1 MNCPNC
7 TFEILKEDK
16 FCSNCGQKSTSLR
29 ITLKEFLS
37 SFFEEYLSFDTRFF
51 RSIGPLLFKPGFLA
65 NKFFEG
71 KRKTYLNPLRFY
83 VFVSFITF
91 LLAGFADFNFINVDD
106 SNIVINE
113 QETETEK
120 IQVTTPFGEEEEME
134 VDQNKIKA
142 ALDQLIENK
151 DIINANII
159 RYLSVALFFLMPIFA
174 LINFLVFFKR
184 KDFYLEHLILSF
196 QIHTFFLIL
205 SIIGLLIY
213 FVSDFNI
220 FGFVLLFLTI
230 YTVIGMKKYYKTS
243 WGGSI
248 WRFFVSIGTYSFIL
262 LMAVAGISV
271 IAIYFSGAT
280 EIFNLGS

>member
-7 TFEILKEDK
+7 TFEILDEDK
-16 FCSNCGQKSTSLR
+16 YCSKCGQRNTSLR

-51 RSIGPLLFKPGFLA
+51 RSIGPLLFKPAFLA

-71 KRKTYLNPLRFY
+71 KRKKYLNPLRFY
-83 VFVSFITF
+83 VFISFITF
-91 LLAGFADFNFINVDD
+91 LLAGFADLNFINVDD

-113 QETETEK
+113 QDTGTEK
-120 IQVTTPFGEEEEME
+120 IQLTTPFGEDEEVE
-134 VDQNKIKA
+134 VNQSKIKA
-142 ALDQLIENK
+142 AIDQLVQNK

-174 LINFLVFFKR
+174 LINFLVFFRR

-205 SIIGLLIY
+205 SIVGLLVY
-213 FVSDFNI
+213 FASDFNI
-220 FGFVLLFLTI
+220 FGLILLCLTI
-230 YTVIGMKKYYKTS
+230 YTVMAMKKYYNTS

-248 WRFFVSIGTYSFIL
+248 WRFFVSVGTYSFIL
-262 LMAVAGISV
+262 LMAVAGISL
-271 IAIYFSGAT
+271 IAVYFSGAT